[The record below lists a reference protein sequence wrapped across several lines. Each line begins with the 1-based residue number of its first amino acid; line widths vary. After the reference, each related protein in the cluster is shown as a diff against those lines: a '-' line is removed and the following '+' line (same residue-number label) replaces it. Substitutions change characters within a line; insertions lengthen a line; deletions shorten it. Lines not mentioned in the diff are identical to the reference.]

1 MPGSSGRWR
10 NEMPRFVMNSK
21 YKLRVARAAAA
32 LCVVATLFSAQ
43 TSSAHDMAAMS
54 MGEASHDGSM
64 HAAMAP
70 HMRMT
75 ELRTSQPG
83 DEARAHRIVAA
94 LRESL
99 APYRDYQVALA
110 EGRYVFLEQLPQD
123 EYHFVSQTDTLREYQ
138 GRPDPSRPGS
148 LLYVKDKQGGYRLVG
163 AMYSASAQASSAQLD
178 AIVPLS
184 VAQWHAHTD
193 ICLPTGI
200 TLGHLLRGE
209 IGQDRA
215 GLPGLLPVSANPS
228 LAAYN
233 RRFGIFA
240 DGRFGFT
247 GKIKDAQT
255 CEAAGGDFIAQAWGW
270 MVHVYPFAGDDLKVA
285 FGHKVPAETAS
296 KD

>member
-10 NEMPRFVMNSK
+10 NEVPRFVMNSK
-21 YKLRVARAAAA
+21 YKSTVARAAA
-32 LCVVATLFSAQ
+32 LCVAATLFTAQ
-43 TSSAHDMAAMS
+43 TSWAHDMAAMS
-54 MGEASHDGSM
+54 MGEDSHDGSM
-64 HAAMAP
+64 HSAMAP

-75 ELRTSQPG
+75 ELGPAKPG
-83 DEARAHRIVAA
+83 DESRAREITAA
-94 LRESL
+94 MRTALEK
-99 APYRDYQVALA
+99 YRDYRVALA
-110 EGRYVFLEQLPQD
+110 DGYRIFLPMVPQD
-123 EYHFVSQTDTLREYQ
+123 EYHFWNAADSAREYG
-138 GRPDPSRPGS
+138 GRVELARPGA
-148 LLYVKDKQGGYRLVG
+148 LLYVKDKQEDYRLVG
-163 AMYSASAQASSAQLD
+163 ARFSALPSATPDQLD

-184 VAQWHAHTD
+184 VAQWHVHTD

-200 TLGHLLRGE
+200 TLNHLLRGD

-215 GLPGLLPVSANPS
+215 GLPGLLPVCANPS

-255 CEAAGGDFIAQAWGW
+255 CEAAGGEFIAQAWGW

-285 FGHKVPAETAS
+285 FGHKAPAQTAS

>member
-1 MPGSSGRWR
+1 
-10 NEMPRFVMNSK
+10 MNSK
-21 YKLRVARAAAA
+21 YKLGVARAAAA
-32 LCVVATLFSAQ
+32 ALCVAATLFSAQ
-43 TSSAHDMAAMS
+43 TSSAHDMSAMS

-75 ELRTSQPG
+75 EFRTSQTG

-99 APYRDYQVALA
+99 APYRDYRVALA
-110 EGRYVFLEQLPQD
+110 QRRYIFLDGLPQD

-148 LLYVKDKQGGYRLVG
+148 LLYVKDKQQGYRLVG
-163 AMYSASAQASSAQLD
+163 AMYSALPNATPDQLD
-178 AIVPLS
+178 AIIPLS

-200 TLGHLLRGE
+200 TLDHLLRGD

-228 LAAYN
+228 LATYN

-255 CEAAGGDFIAQAWGW
+255 CEAAGGEFIPQAWGW
-270 MVHVYPFAGDDLKVA
+270 MVHVYPFAGDELKVA
-285 FGHKVPAETAS
+285 FGHQIPAQNAS